1 MSEITPILAPWAN
14 FYMLTGSAAAA
25 LTGPM
30 FVVITLIFG
39 ETRLNPTAEG
49 IGTFSTPTVLHF
61 CNALF
66 VSAIL
71 VAPWHTIVIVEP
83 LIGLIGLAGVVYIC
97 RLLFRQQRLTT
108 YQPDLEDW
116 AWFTAAPFIAYAA
129 IAAGAVLLHVMPAKA
144 LFVVGGAVVLLIFI
158 GIRNSWDVVTYMAT
172 GAPGTSG
179 SGVSTPTKTD

>member
-14 FYMLTGSAAAA
+14 FYMMTGSAAAA
-25 LTGPM
+25 LTGLM

-39 ETRLNPTAEG
+39 ETRLTPTPEG

-71 VAPWHTIVIVEP
+71 VAPWHTIVIVAP
-83 LIGLIGLAGVVYIC
+83 LIGVLGLVGMAYIC
-97 RLLFRQQRLTT
+97 RLLIRQRSLTT
-108 YQPDLEDW
+108 YKPDLEDW
-116 AWFTAAPFIAYAA
+116 TWFTAAPFVAYAA
-129 IAAGAVLLHVMPAKA
+129 IMCGGIGLHLMPSKA

-158 GIRNSWDVVTYMAT
+158 GIRNSWDVVTFMAT
-172 GAPGTSG
+172 GGPTSPED
-179 SGVSTPTKTD
+179 T

>member
-1 MSEITPILAPWAN
+1 MSEITPILAPWSN

-25 LTGPM
+25 LTGLM

-39 ETRLNPTAEG
+39 ETRLTPTPDG

-83 LIGLIGLAGVVYIC
+83 LLAVIGFAGMVYIC
-97 RLLFRQQRLTT
+97 RLFIRQLRLTSYT
-108 YQPDLEDW
+108 PDLEDW
-116 AWFTAAPFIAYAA
+116 TWFSAAPFVAYAGIMCGA
-129 IAAGAVLLHVMPAKA
+129 ILLHLMPGKA

-172 GAPGTSG
+172 GRP
-179 SGVSTPTKTD
+179 TPEDT